1 MAGRSSQPGVAGR
14 PGWVDLV
21 ASECPNDCPIDT
33 ISKKKSILPAFDCFD
48 AACFV
53 RSGTFLSCLKSSI
66 YPFAYSHIG
75 VRVSHPPALLAG
87 LRFALP
93 CAPTAFALTKNYAQG
108 HSLALSLG
116 LGAFFRST
124 WPARPR
130 FCSPGRPLGRSRAR
144 FFDVFRSYLSLE
156 VNIARHQQNTG
167 RSGTKRIS
175 GLPRIEPK
183 TLKFRSTSAFVRV
196 RHSAHL
202 QQASGELS
210 ESVLGM
216 PGAFLER
223 SWMPRGDPES
233 ALGGPGCAFSRSRG
247 VPAAPRSIPAATRIA
262 LNRPRSIFRRFVV
275 DFSSI
280 WG

>member
-1 MAGRSSQPGVAGR
+1 MGLSWMG
-14 PGWVDLV
+14 L
-21 ASECPNDCPIDT
+21 NIL
-33 ISKKKSILPAFDCFD
+33 KKIAKMSLELLGLLLELLLELLLLLLYAFYHVLIRGCEAPPCNPFDC
-48 AACFV
+48 
-53 RSGTFLSCLKSSI
+53 
-66 YPFAYSHIG
+66 SHTG
-75 VRVSHPPALLAG
+75 ARGCRPRALLAG

-202 QQASGELS
+202 QRASGELS

-233 ALGGPGCAFSRSRG
+233 ALGDPGCAFSRSRG